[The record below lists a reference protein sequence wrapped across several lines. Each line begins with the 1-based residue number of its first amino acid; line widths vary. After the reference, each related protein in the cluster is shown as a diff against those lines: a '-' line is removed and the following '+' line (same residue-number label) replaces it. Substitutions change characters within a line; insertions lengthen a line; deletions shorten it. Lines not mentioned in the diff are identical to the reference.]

1 LGVFYER
8 KYDVTAPEELA
19 NYQPK
24 LTYCSPHTM
33 ALGRIK
39 DHSRVIDIGCASG
52 YMARELARK
61 GCSVTGID
69 QFRPPSDAPM
79 ERFVQHDLNNPRFP
93 LDIGSFDYV
102 LLLDVIEHLQSPESF
117 VEALRLSWKDRT
129 EARLIASTGNVAFFV
144 TRLMLLAGL
153 FHYGRRGILD
163 LTHTRLFTFA
173 SFRNLFEQA
182 GYQVEE
188 VRGVP
193 PPFPLALG
201 ETALARLLLW
211 TNRLLIRISKTIFS
225 YQIFIVA
232 RPLPPL
238 GWLLERAVQCGHDKS
253 ATIGYR

>member
-1 LGVFYER
+1 
-8 KYDVTAPEELA
+8 
-19 NYQPK
+19 
-24 LTYCSPHTM
+24 
-33 ALGRIK
+33 
-39 DHSRVIDIGCASG
+39 
-52 YMARELARK
+52 
-61 GCSVTGID
+61 
-69 QFRPPSDAPM
+69 M